1 LVDYTPYQQGIIKR
15 YYEHKDTIALQ
26 GLAEAVS
33 DLYLATSDS
42 QKKRL
47 WKRVTSALEKLDLPK
62 SRTERILA
70 SRNLEAL
77 AKLLTDLS

>member
-1 LVDYTPYQQGIIKR
+1 MVDYTPYQKGIIKR

-26 GLAEAVS
+26 ALAEIIS
-33 DLYLATSDS
+33 DLYLATSDA

-47 WKRVTSALEKLDLPK
+47 WKRAASALEKLDLPK
-62 SRTERILA
+62 ARTERILA
-70 SRNLEAL
+70 TQDLVAL